1 MPYWDEDDTEHKL
14 GYNKNRDG
22 DVEKYSRLTDYYD
35 EDKKE
40 KDKHGHEIIDVAT
53 GTYGY
58 RGENADKK
66 EFRKEFD
73 DAKFSK

>member
-1 MPYWDEDDTEHKL
+1 MMKMEM
-14 GYNKNRDG
+14 
-22 DVEKYSRLTDYYD
+22 
-35 EDKKE
+35 KK

-58 RGENADKK
+58 RGENADKE